1 MSRNEENIIYNIYT
15 EIESKGKKDE
25 FFQQLNKMDKQTKH
39 RFKSVKDKWEYALYR
54 INGGE
59 PKDKY

>member
-39 RFKSVKDKWEYALYR
+39 RFKSVKDK
-54 INGGE
+54 
-59 PKDKY
+59 